1 MFNSLTD
8 KLHSAFRK
16 LTGNS
21 TLTESNMGAA
31 LDEIRTALLD
41 ADVNYEIAD
50 KFIES
55 VKAECAGQDVLK
67 SVTPGQQTI
76 KIVFDKLVELMG
88 TESVPLVTDGQPS
101 VIMLCGLHGSGKTTT
116 SAKLAQ
122 YIQKKLKKRVLLA
135 ACDLQRPAAIDQLEV
150 LGHEI
155 GLPVYTNRET
165 KDVVA
170 VAVKAVAEAKRQL
183 RDVVILD
190 TAGRLQIDEDLVQE
204 LVKIKEAI
212 QPQEILLVGDS
223 ALGQEAVSVA
233 NHFNDALGITG
244 IILTKLDGDAR
255 GGAALSMRQTTGQP
269 IKFITVGEKTTDLE
283 AFHPDRMA
291 SRILGMGD
299 IVSLVERAA
308 EQIKAEEAEALE
320 EKIRNSTFG
329 FDDFLDQLSRV
340 KKMGGLM
347 SLLKFL
353 PGMDAIP
360 PEMLNDDSFKRTE
373 GIINSMTQKER
384 RLPEIINASR
394 RDRIAK
400 GSGAQSREVAALIRQ
415 FMQMRVFM
423 SQISKQKDG
432 GAGMLGTLMSG
443 LQGGFGGMR
452 ELINSAARPTNPQ
465 MAALGNL
472 IAAGQDQRPQ
482 QQQTAAQRQAEK
494 AKKDAK
500 RKMAEK
506 SKKKNRKHK

>member
-16 LTGNS
+16 LTGND
-21 TLTESNMGAA
+21 TLTESNMGTA
-31 LDEIRTALLD
+31 LEEIRTALLD
-41 ADVNYEIAD
+41 ADVNYEIAG
-50 KFIES
+50 KFIDS
-55 VKAECAGQDVLK
+55 VKAECAGQEVLK

-88 TESVPLVTDGQPS
+88 SEAVPLTLEGSPS

-116 SAKLAQ
+116 SAKLAL

-135 ACDLQRPAAIDQLEV
+135 ACDLMRPAAIDQLEV
-150 LGHEI
+150 LGHEQ
-155 GLPVYTNRET
+155 GMPVFADRLT
-165 KDVVA
+165 KDVVS
-170 VAVKAVAEAKRQL
+170 VASRAVAEAKRQQ

-190 TAGRLQIDEDLVQE
+190 TAGRLQIDEELVQE
-204 LVKIKEAI
+204 LVKIKAAVN
-212 QPQEILLVGDS
+212 PQEILLVGDA

-255 GGAALSMRQTTGQP
+255 GGAAVSMRQATGQP
-269 IKFITVGEKTTDLE
+269 IKFITLGEKAIDLE

-308 EQIKAEEAEALE
+308 DQIKAEEAAALE

-329 FDDFLDQLSRV
+329 FDDFLNQLSHV
-340 KKMGGLM
+340 KKMGGFM

-353 PGMDAIP
+353 PGMDQIP
-360 PEMLNDDSFKRTE
+360 QELLDEGSFRQTE
-373 GIINSMTQKER
+373 GIINSMTKKER
-384 RLPEIINASR
+384 RLPEIINSSR
-394 RDRIAK
+394 RERIAK
-400 GSGAQSREVAALIRQ
+400 GSGTKPQEIAALIKQ

-423 SQISKQKDG
+423 SQMTKQKDG
-432 GAGMLGTLMSG
+432 GAGMLSTLMNG
-443 LQGGFGGMR
+443 LQGGFAGMR
-452 ELINSAARPTNPQ
+452 DMMTAASRSRDPG
-465 MAALGNL
+465 MAALNDML
-472 IAAGQDQRPQ
+472 APRQAPQ
-482 QQQTAAQRQAEK
+482 KPQQTAAQRQAAK

-506 SKKKNRKHK
+506 SRKQNRRH